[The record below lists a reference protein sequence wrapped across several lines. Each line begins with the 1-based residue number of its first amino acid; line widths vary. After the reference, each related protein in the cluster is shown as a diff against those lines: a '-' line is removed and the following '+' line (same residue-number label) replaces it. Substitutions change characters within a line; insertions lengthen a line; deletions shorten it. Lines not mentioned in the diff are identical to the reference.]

1 MEEQFKPILV
11 CYDFRIYP
19 TKAQKKLFA
28 KTFGACR
35 YAYNRLLAEAK
46 AEYEAYK
53 ESCKAPGVTE
63 HKKPSADAFN
73 LTSKLVI
80 IKSEEKNFWL
90 YEVSST
96 ALQCSAINLSNDL
109 KRFFSTGKDCPKFKK
124 KHGHQYFT
132 LTKNAFRF
140 KEGKLYLAKS
150 EEPLEVHYTRELP
163 SEPSNLTIS
172 KTPSGEYYIS
182 FLCKYSLN

>member
-1 MEEQFKPILV
+1 MEEQFKPILA

-19 TKAQKKLFA
+19 TKTQKEFFA

-35 YAYNRLLAEAK
+35 YIYNRLLDDINT
-46 AEYEAYK
+46 EYEAYK
-53 ESCKAPGVTE
+53 QLCKTSTTTE
-63 HKKPSADAFN
+63 HKKPSVGAFD
-73 LTSKLVI
+73 LTSKLVS

-96 ALQCSAINLSNDL
+96 ALQYSAVYLSNDL
-109 KRFFSTGKDCPKFKK
+109 KRFFRTGKDCPKFKK

-140 KEGKLYLAKS
+140 KEGKLYIAKS

-163 SEPSNLTIS
+163 SEPSGLTIS